1 MLNQKLFNQHMQA
14 GFSLIEAMVT
24 IVILAFGLLG
34 LAGLQMKT
42 RSIEM
47 ESYQRAQ
54 AMVILNGMASQ
65 LQMNRN
71 NAASYV
77 SAGVIGGSI
86 NNCSGKVGADYDL
99 CQWGNALSGAAE
111 TSGGTSLGAM
121 IGARACVVQISAP
134 VSASSSSSA
143 CAPGVYELTVTWQG
157 MFKTVAPNN
166 VCAKDSYGDDALRR
180 AISLRVA
187 AGVTSCL

>member
-1 MLNQKLFNQHMQA
+1 MLNTKTYHQHMQA
-14 GFSLIEAMVT
+14 GISLLEVMIT
-24 IVILAFGLLG
+24 IVIMAFGLLG

-65 LQMNRN
+65 FQMSRDF
-71 NAASYV
+71 ASSYV

-86 NNCSGKVGADYDL
+86 KDCSGEVGVNYDL

-111 TSGGTSLGAM
+111 AAGGTSLGAM
-121 IGARACVVQISAP
+121 MGAKACVTEISAP
-134 VSASSSSSA
+134 VTTAGA
-143 CAPGVYELTVTWQG
+143 CAPGIYEITVTWQG
-157 MFKTVAPNN
+157 LFKTSAPNN
-166 VCAKDSYGDDALRR
+166 ACAKGSYGDDALRR

-187 AGVTSCL
+187 TGVTSCLL

>member
-1 MLNQKLFNQHMQA
+1 MLNQKLFNQHTQT
-14 GFSLIEAMVT
+14 GISLLEVMIT
-24 IVILAFGLLG
+24 IVIIAFGLLG

-65 LQMNRN
+65 FQMNRN
-71 NAASYV
+71 NAANYV
-77 SAGVIGGSI
+77 SAGLIGEGI
-86 NNCSGKVGADYDL
+86 EDCSGKIGADYAL
-99 CQWGNALSGAAE
+99 CQWGNALSGVAE
-111 TSGGTSLGAM
+111 ESGGTSLGAM
-121 IGARACVVQISAP
+121 IGAKACVVEISP
-134 VSASSSSSA
+134 PDTSAGA

-157 MFKTVAPNN
+157 LFKTAAPNN
-166 VCAKDSYGDDALRR
+166 ACAQGSYGDDALRR

-187 AGVTSCL
+187 AGVTGCL

>member
-1 MLNQKLFNQHMQA
+1 MLNHKLFITQLQS
-14 GFSLIEAMVT
+14 GTSLIEVMVT
-24 IVILAFGLLG
+24 IVIMAFGLLG

-71 NAASYV
+71 NAETYV
-77 SAGVIGGSI
+77 AAGVIGESVE
-86 NNCSGKVGADYDL
+86 NCTGKVGADYDL
-99 CQWGNALSGAAE
+99 CQWGNALKGAAE
-111 TSGGTSLGAM
+111 SSGGTNLGAM
-121 IGARACVVQISAP
+121 IGAKACVAEISAP
-134 VSASSSSSA
+134 VPTGA
-143 CAPGVYELTVTWQG
+143 CAPGVYEITVTWQG
-157 MFKTVAPNN
+157 LFKTVAPNN
-166 VCAKDSYGDDALRR
+166 TCAEGEYGEDDGLRR

-187 AGVTSCL
+187 SGVTSCI

>member
-1 MLNQKLFNQHMQA
+1 MLNAKTYHQHMQA
-14 GFSLIEAMVT
+14 GISLLEVMIT
-24 IVILAFGLLG
+24 IVIMAFGLLG

-65 LQMNRN
+65 FQMSRGSATN
-71 NAASYV
+71 YV
-77 SAGVIGGSI
+77 KAGTIGGTVKD
-86 NNCSGKVGADYDL
+86 CSAEEGANYDI

-111 TSGGTSLGAM
+111 ASGGTNLGAM
-121 IGARACVVQISAP
+121 MGAKACVVEISP
-134 VSASSSSSA
+134 PDASKGI

-157 MFKTVAPNN
+157 LFKTSAPNN
-166 VCAKDSYGDDALRR
+166 ACAKGTYGDDALRR

-187 AGVTSCL
+187 TGVTGCLS

>member
-1 MLNQKLFNQHMQA
+1 MLNQKLLNQQTQT
-14 GFSLIEAMVT
+14 GFSLVEVMVT

-65 LQMNRN
+65 FQMNRN

-77 SAGVIGGSI
+77 NAGVIGGSVV
-86 NNCSGKVGADYDL
+86 NCNGKVGADYDL

-111 TSGGTSLGAM
+111 ATGGTNLGAM
-121 IGARACVVQISAP
+121 IGAKACVVQISAP
-134 VSASSSSSA
+134 VASGA

-157 MFKTVAPNN
+157 LFKTAAPNST
-166 VCAKDSYGDDALRR
+166 CAKGTYGDDALRR

-187 AGVTSCL
+187 TGVTSCI